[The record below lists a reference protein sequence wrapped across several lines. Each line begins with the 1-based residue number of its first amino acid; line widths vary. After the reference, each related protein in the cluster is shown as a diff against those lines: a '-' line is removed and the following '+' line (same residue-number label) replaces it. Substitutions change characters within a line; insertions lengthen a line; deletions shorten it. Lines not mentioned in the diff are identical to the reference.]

1 LRTYTNSYS
10 NVYWDATTDSDG
22 DFNRYGRRNRYSD
35 CNSDS
40 DSDCDRFRL
49 PLQHIADR
57 R

>member
-10 NVYWDATTDSDG
+10 NIYWDAITDSDG

-40 DSDCDRFRL
+40 DCDRFRL